1 MAQEEQSLLPT
12 LRSPLSS
19 KEAQMKRIFPFLI
32 SFSLLATEPK
42 KVEWF
47 PNISEENNFPC
58 EGSSQGLN
66 PWGQIPEEDKPLKQI
81 EELKKIGQTA
91 SCKFLDIKF

>member
-1 MAQEEQSLLPT
+1 
-12 LRSPLSS
+12 
-19 KEAQMKRIFPFLI
+19 MKRIYPFLI

-47 PNISEENNFPC
+47 PNISEKNNFPC
-58 EGSSQGLN
+58 EGSLQDLN
-66 PWGQIPEEDKPLKQI
+66 PWGQKPEEDKPLKQI
-81 EELKKIGQTA
+81 EEFKRIAQTA

>member
-1 MAQEEQSLLPT
+1 
-12 LRSPLSS
+12 
-19 KEAQMKRIFPFLI
+19 MKRIFPFLI

-58 EGSSQGLN
+58 EGSLEELN
-66 PWGQIPEEDKPLKQI
+66 SWGQIPEEDRPLKQI
-81 EELKKIGQTA
+81 EELRKIGQTA
-91 SCKFLDIKF
+91 SCKFFDIKF